1 MKLYIKQ
8 KVFSWKDK
16 FFVKDEYGQDK
27 YYVEGEAFSWGRK
40 LHVYDMN
47 QREVAFIAQ
56 KVMTFMPEFHVSQ
69 EGREVAV
76 VKQKFSWFHP
86 KYEIQGPNWTV
97 EGSFWQHEYTVSDQ
111 GGSVQVSISK
121 ELMSWGDSYELD
133 IAEDKNELLAL
144 AVVLAIDCAVAQQN
158 N

>member
-8 KVFSWKDK
+8 KMFSWKDK

-27 YYVEGEAFSWGRK
+27 YYVEGELFSWGRK

-56 KVMTFMPEFHVSQ
+56 KVMTFLPEYHVSQ
-69 EGREVAV
+69 DGREVAV
-76 VKQKFSWFHP
+76 VKQKFTWFRP

-111 GGSVQVSISK
+111 GGSIQVSISK

-144 AVVLAIDCAVAQQN
+144 AVVLAIDCAVAQN
-158 N
+158 ND

>member
-27 YYVEGEAFSWGRK
+27 YYVEGELFSWGRK

-76 VKQKFSWFHP
+76 VKQKFAWFHP
-86 KYEIQGPNWTV
+86 KYEIQGPNWNV

-111 GGSVQVSISK
+111 GGSVQVGISK
-121 ELMSWGDSYELD
+121 ELMSWGDSYEMD

>member
-1 MKLYIKQ
+1 M
-8 KVFSWKDK
+8 
-16 FFVKDEYGQDK
+16 
-27 YYVEGEAFSWGRK
+27 FSWGRK

-47 QREVAFIAQ
+47 QQEVAFIAQ

-69 EGREVAV
+69 EGHEVAV
-76 VKQKFSWFHP
+76 VKQKFSWFRP

-111 GGSVQVSISK
+111 GGSIQVSISK

-144 AVVLAIDCAVAQQN
+144 AVVLAIDCAVAQN
-158 N
+158 SN